1 MPSLSEL
8 SAGSA
13 TDGIQAVINPK
24 KAGFQAIFAWRI
36 AGLWTKPLHAI
47 TRCVFFR
54 NGRGGRLC
62 YKSATTEM
70 KPETRY
76 RTVVVALY

>member
-1 MPSLSEL
+1 MSSFSEL

-13 TDGIQAVINPK
+13 TDGIQAAIKPK
-24 KAGFQAIFAWRI
+24 MAGFQAIFAWRT

-54 NGRGGRLC
+54 NGRNGRLC
-62 YKSATTEM
+62 DQSASIEM
-70 KPETRY
+70 TADTRY
-76 RTVVVALY
+76 RTVAVALN